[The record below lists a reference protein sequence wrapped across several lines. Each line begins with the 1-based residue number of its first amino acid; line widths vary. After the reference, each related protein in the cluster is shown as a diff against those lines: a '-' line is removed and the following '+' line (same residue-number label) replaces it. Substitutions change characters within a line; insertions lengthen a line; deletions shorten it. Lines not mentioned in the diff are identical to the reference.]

1 MGNLSSEREPLF
13 VIHAQIFNFQD
24 GIHTLLNAT
33 KGGAVLRQPSVVVSE
48 EELPEICREIYFAAS
63 TNV

>member
-1 MGNLSSEREPLF
+1 MEKLRSECEPPF

-24 GIHTLLNAT
+24 RIHTLLDAT
-33 KGGAVLRQPSVVVSE
+33 KGGAILRQPSVVVSE